1 MRPALFT
8 QYLSFAILQLT
19 PSTSASQTPLTS
31 TPKPPPIVN
40 IKNGTLAGKHNRFYD
55 QDFFLKIPFAAPPIS
70 NLRLRHPV
78 PPHPWPNFTRLADS
92 YGPYCMGN
100 ALLVPGIYQPDTAP
114 MSEDCLHLNII
125 RPASPPPEPKLPVM
139 VWIHGGGFQH
149 GSAVDARYNG
159 SFLVAQS
166 VAMGTPIIFISVN
179 YRLGLFGMMNAAGVE
194 ENLLLRDQRQAL
206 KWVQEN
212 VAEFG
217 GDPRRVTIAG
227 ESAGAASVGY
237 HLMARDEGLFG
248 GAIAQSGG
256 PFSTAPFLS
265 EEEKSVQFES
275 VLNVTGCAGVKE
287 PLACLRSVPAGV
299 LNKASMAVPYS
310 HTFALD
316 DDLVTN
322 TSYNL
327 LGAGNFVKVPLLIG
341 TNRNE
346 ATSVVQYAMPGP
358 LNTHEDFAGMVAASN
373 SGKLPPKA
381 MVERWAALYQ
391 DEIDAPSAA
400 GLGTVRPNP
409 GPALG
414 AEYGKTALFL
424 GDGFF
429 HAGRR
434 FAARV
439 WAESGVACYSYFFD
453 VVTANV
459 DKETL
464 GATHFQEIPFVFGDK
479 GGSGWEV
486 DPFPKD
492 VELRRQFQELAGVM
506 SGMWISFVVSGSPN
520 NHHQESVGNITWPV
534 YTRENPENMV
544 FSATA
549 GLSLQPDT
557 WREDAIQMFFDLAD
571 MNSRQP

>member
-1 MRPALFT
+1 MKVALLFR
-8 QYLSFAILQLT
+8 YIPLAILQLS
-19 PSTSASQTPLTS
+19 PSTAASQTPLT
-31 TPKPPPIVN
+31 TATKPPPIVN
-40 IKNGTLAGKHNRFYD
+40 IKNGTLAGKYNPFYS
-55 QDFFLKIPFAAPPIS
+55 QDFFLGIPFAAPPIS
-70 NLRLRHPV
+70 NLRLRRPV
-78 PPHPWPNFTRLADS
+78 PPPPLAELHPSRRLLR
-92 YGPYCMGN
+92 P
-100 ALLVPGIYQPDTAP
+100 LLHGQRPPSP
-114 MSEDCLHLNII
+114 MSEDCLHLNIV
-125 RPASPPPEPKLPVM
+125 RPASRPPEPKLPVM

-166 VAMGTPIIFISVN
+166 VAMGKPIVFVSVN

-212 VAEFG
+212 IGAFG
-217 GDPRRVTIAG
+217 GDPGRVTIAG

-248 GAIAQSGG
+248 SAIAQSGG
-256 PFSTAPFLS
+256 PFSTAPILS
-265 EEEKSVQFES
+265 EEEKRMQFES
-275 VLNVTGCAGVKE
+275 VLNVTGCAGVE
-287 PLACLRSVPAGV
+287 CLRSVPAEV
-299 LNKASMAVPYS
+299 LNKASLAVPYS

-316 DDLVTN
+316 GDLVTD

-327 LGAGNFVKVPLLIG
+327 LRAGNFVKVPLLIG

-358 LNTHEDFAGMVAASN
+358 LNTHSDFAGIVAASN
-373 SGKLPPKA
+373 SGKLPPAA

-400 GLGTVRPNP
+400 GLGTVRPDP

-424 GDGFF
+424 GDAFF

-439 WAESGVACYSYFFD
+439 WAERGVACYSYFFD
-453 VVTANV
+453 AVTANV

-479 GGSGWEV
+479 DGDGWEV
-486 DPFPKD
+486 DPFP
-492 VELRRQFQELAGVM
+492 EEEGPRRKFEELAGVM

-520 NHHQESVGNITWPV
+520 NHHQVGNITWPV
-534 YTRENPENMV
+534 YTQERPENMA
-544 FSATA
+544 FSAVD
-549 GLSLQPDT
+549 GLGLQPDT
-557 WREDAIQMFFDLAD
+557 WREEAIQMFFDLAD
-571 MNSRQP
+571 MNSRHP

>member
-1 MRPALFT
+1 MRPAVFT
-8 QYLSFAILQLT
+8 QYLSFAVSQLT
-19 PSTSASQTPLTS
+19 PSTSASQTPLTTTTKS
-31 TPKPPPIVN
+31 PPIVN
-40 IKNGTLAGKHNRFYD
+40 IRNGTLAGKHNPFYS
-55 QDFFLKIPFAAPPIS
+55 QDFFLGIPFAAPPIS
-70 NLRLRHPV
+70 NLRLRRPV
-78 PPHPWPNFTRLADS
+78 LPHPWPNFTRLADS

-100 ALLVPGIYQPDTAP
+100 ALRVPGIYQHDTAP
-114 MSEDCLHLNII
+114 MSEDCLHLNIV

-166 VAMGTPIIFISVN
+166 VAMGTPVIFVSVN
-179 YRLGLFGMMNAAGVE
+179 YRLGLFGIMNAAGVE

-237 HLMARDEGLFG
+237 HLMARDEGLFA

-265 EEEKSVQFES
+265 EEGKRVQFE
-275 VLNVTGCAGVKE
+275 T
-287 PLACLRSVPAGV
+287 
-299 LNKASMAVPYS
+299 SMAVPYS

-316 DDLVTN
+316 NDLVTN

-327 LGAGNFVKVPLLIG
+327 LRAGNFVKVPLLIG

-373 SGKLPPKA
+373 SGKLPPEA

-400 GLGTVRPNP
+400 GLGTVWPDP

-414 AEYGKTALFL
+414 AKSEETTLWTNFDVKHNASHLSSAQYITYQPATIGGATYQNWLAKRLQTLKTAL
-424 GDGFF
+424 
-429 HAGRR
+429 
-434 FAARV
+434 
-439 WAESGVACYSYFFD
+439 
-453 VVTANV
+453 
-459 DKETL
+459 
-464 GATHFQEIPFVFGDK
+464 
-479 GGSGWEV
+479 
-486 DPFPKD
+486 
-492 VELRRQFQELAGVM
+492 
-506 SGMWISFVVSGSPN
+506 
-520 NHHQESVGNITWPV
+520 
-534 YTRENPENMV
+534 
-544 FSATA
+544 
-549 GLSLQPDT
+549 
-557 WREDAIQMFFDLAD
+557 
-571 MNSRQP
+571 

>member
-1 MRPALFT
+1 MKVALLFS
-8 QYLSFAILQLT
+8 YIPLAILQLS
-19 PSTSASQTPLTS
+19 PSTAASQTPLT
-31 TPKPPPIVN
+31 TATKPPPIVN
-40 IKNGTLAGKHNRFYD
+40 IRNGTLAGKHNPFYN
-55 QDFFLKIPFAAPPIS
+55 QDFFLGIPFAAPPIS
-70 NLRLRHPV
+70 NLRLRRPV
-78 PPHPWPNFTRLADS
+78 PPPPWPNFTRLADS

-100 ALLVPGIYQPDTAP
+100 ALHVPGIYQPDTAP

-166 VAMGTPIIFISVN
+166 VAVGTPIIFVSVN

-206 KWVQEN
+206 AWVQEN
-212 VAEFG
+212 IGAFG
-217 GDPRRVTIAG
+217 GDPGRVTIAG

-237 HLMARDEGLFG
+237 HLMARDEGLFS

-265 EEEKSVQFES
+265 EEEKGVQFES
-275 VLNVTGCAGVKE
+275 VLNVTGCAGVE
-287 PLACLRSVPAGV
+287 CLRSVPAEV
-299 LNKASMAVPYS
+299 LNKASLAVPYS

-316 DDLVTN
+316 GDLVTD

-327 LGAGNFVKVPLLIG
+327 LRAGKFVKVPLLIG

-358 LNTHEDFAGMVAASN
+358 LNTHEDFAGIIAASN
-373 SGKLPPKA
+373 SGKLPPVA

-400 GLGTVRPNP
+400 GLGTVRPDP

-424 GDGFF
+424 GDAFF

-479 GGSGWEV
+479 NGDGWEV
-486 DPFPKD
+486 DPFP
-492 VELRRQFQELAGVM
+492 EEEGPRRKFEELAGVM

-520 NHHQESVGNITWPV
+520 NHHQESVGNITWPM
-534 YTRENPENMV
+534 YTREKPENMV
-544 FSATA
+544 FSAVD
-549 GLSLQPDT
+549 GLGLRPDT
-557 WREDAIQMFFDLAD
+557 WREEAIQMFFDLAD
-571 MNSRQP
+571 MNSRHP

>member
-1 MRPALFT
+1 MWPALFIR
-8 QYLSFAILQLT
+8 YIPLVISQLT
-19 PSTSASQTPLTS
+19 PSASASQSPLT
-31 TPKPPPIVN
+31 TNTKPPPIVS
-40 IKNGTLAGKHNRFYD
+40 IRNGTLAGKHSPHYA
-55 QDFFLKIPFAAPPIS
+55 QDFFLGVPFAAPPI
-70 NLRLRHPV
+70 NDLRLRRPV
-78 PPHPWPNFTRLADS
+78 PASPWPNFTRLADS

-100 ALLVPGIYQPDTAP
+100 ALRVPGIYQPGTAP
-114 MSEDCLHLNII
+114 MSEDCLHLNIV
-125 RPASPPPEPKLPVM
+125 RPASPPPQLPVM

-159 SFLVAQS
+159 SFLVRRS
-166 VAMGTPIIFISVN
+166 VAMGTPIVFVSVN

-194 ENLLLRDQRQAL
+194 QNLLLRDQRQAL
-206 KWVQEN
+206 AWVQEN
-212 VAEFG
+212 IAAFG

-256 PFSTAPFLS
+256 PFSTAAFLS
-265 EEEKSVQFES
+265 DAEKRVQFGS
-275 VLNVTGCAGVKE
+275 VLNATGCAEVE
-287 PLACLRSVPAGV
+287 CLRSVIPAEV

-316 DDLVTN
+316 GDLVTDA
-322 TSYNL
+322 SCNL
-327 LGAGNFVKVPLLIG
+327 LRAGRFVKVPLLIG

-358 LNTHEDFAGMVAASN
+358 LRTHEDFAGMVAASN
-373 SGKLPPKA
+373 GGKMPPDA
-381 MVERWAALYQ
+381 MVRRWARLYQ
-391 DEIDAPSAA
+391 DEIDAAPSSSSPA
-400 GLGTVRPNP
+400 GLGTVRADP
-409 GPALG
+409 GPEMG

-439 WAESGVACYSYFFD
+439 WAEKGLECYSYFFD

-459 DKETL
+459 DADTL

-479 GGSGWEV
+479 DGSGWEV
-486 DPFPKD
+486 DPFPRD
-492 VELRRQFQELAGVM
+492 VELRRKFEELAGVM
-506 SGMWISFVVSGSPN
+506 SEMWISFVVSGSPN
-520 NHHQESVGNITWPV
+520 NHHQGAVGNITWPT
-534 YTRENPENMV
+534 YKREKPENMV
-544 FSATA
+544 FSATD

-557 WREDAIQMFFDLAD
+557 WREEAIQMFFDLAD
-571 MNSRQP
+571 MNSRYS